1 MSTSIENIIR
11 GLVYWSELLE
21 KQKKKITWLVR
32 IVWLVV
38 IAVLVWC
45 WGWYGGSLLK
55 KGIIT
60 VSLMSGLVT
69 VWGWTVLYEMFSSY
83 LLVSYNIS
91 KATTTET
98 ELLADSMI
106 LEDMKGGSRNE
117 EEMQFLWIQLRTELG
132 QWIGRKLLSARGF
145 TPPKGGEEK

>member
-45 WGWYGGSLLK
+45 WGWYGGSLLR

-60 VSLMSGLVT
+60 VSLMSGLIAI
-69 VWGWTVLYEMFSSY
+69 WGWTVLYEMFASY

-91 KATTTET
+91 NATTTET
-98 ELLADSMI
+98 ELLADNMI

-145 TPPKGGEEK
+145 TPPEEGEEK

>member
-45 WGWYGGSLLK
+45 WGWYGGSLLR

-60 VSLMSGLVT
+60 VSLMSGLIAI
-69 VWGWTVLYEMFSSY
+69 WGWIVLYEMFASY

-98 ELLADSMI
+98 ELLADNMI

-117 EEMQFLWIQLRTELG
+117 EEMQFLWVQLRTELG

-145 TPPKGGEEK
+145 TPPEGGEEK

>member
-38 IAVLVWC
+38 IGILIWC

-60 VSLMSGLVT
+60 VSLMSGLIAI
-69 VWGWTVLYEMFSSY
+69 WGWTVLYEMFSSY

-98 ELLADSMI
+98 ELLADNMI

-145 TPPKGGEEK
+145 TLPEGGEEK